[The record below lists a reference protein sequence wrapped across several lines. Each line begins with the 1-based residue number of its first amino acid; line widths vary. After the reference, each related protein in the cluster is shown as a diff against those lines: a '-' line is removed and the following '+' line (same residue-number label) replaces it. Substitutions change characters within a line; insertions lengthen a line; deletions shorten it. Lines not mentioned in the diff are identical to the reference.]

1 VKAVQVSRIGGPE
14 VLELVEV
21 PEPEPGPGQVLVR
34 VEAAGLNYI
43 DTYQRGGLYP
53 MQVPFVLGVEGAGT
67 VEAVG
72 DEVGEVSVGDRVAW
86 CDAPG
91 SYAELTAVPAGRAV
105 KVPDGVTTE
114 VAAAVM
120 LQGITAHYLAVD
132 TFPLHEGDRCLI
144 HAAAGGVG
152 QLLVQV
158 AKRKGAQVFATAGG
172 AEKVEVA
179 RQAGADHVI
188 DYRETDFKEAVEE
201 IAGPHAVDVVYDGVG
216 AATFDGGL
224 ELLRPRGMMVAFGN
238 ASGPPA
244 PLDVLRLSR
253 GGSLFLTRPTM
264 GHYIASR
271 EELTGRTDDLF
282 EWIAAGELDV
292 RIGARF
298 PLDQAADAH
307 RALEGRQTTG
317 KVLLIP

>member
-1 VKAVQVSRIGGPE
+1 
-14 VLELVEV
+14 
-21 PEPEPGPGQVLVR
+21 
-34 VEAAGLNYI
+34 
-43 DTYQRGGLYP
+43 
-53 MQVPFVLGVEGAGT
+53 
-67 VEAVG
+67 
-72 DEVGEVSVGDRVAW
+72 
-86 CDAPG
+86 
-91 SYAELTAVPAGRAV
+91 V